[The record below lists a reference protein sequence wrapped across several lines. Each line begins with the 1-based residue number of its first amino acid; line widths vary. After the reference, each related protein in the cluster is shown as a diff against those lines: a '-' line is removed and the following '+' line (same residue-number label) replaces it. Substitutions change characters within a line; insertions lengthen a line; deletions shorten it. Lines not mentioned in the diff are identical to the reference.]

1 MHIEHVAKHIAQYED
16 STNINNVVVYSS
28 VLIHPTWKVSPLFND
43 LPQCSHSF
51 QDR

>member
-1 MHIEHVAKHIAQYED
+1 MHIRHVAKCLAQYED
-16 STNINNVVVYSS
+16 SMNINVIVVSSS
-28 VLIHPTWKVSPLFND
+28 VLIHPTWKVSPLLND